1 MPKSQLLPFKRID
14 TSTSA
19 QWLIQEERQC
29 AMEQNQLGYLPG
41 ISGAC
46 LSNVDVAQLAV
57 SRHNKPW
64 V

>member
-1 MPKSQLLPFKRID
+1 
-14 TSTSA
+14 
-19 QWLIQEERQC
+19 
-29 AMEQNQLGYLPG
+29 MEQNQLGYLPG

-46 LSNVDVAQLAV
+46 LSNVDVARLAV